1 MSTGTV
7 TPYRSGQRP
16 GRDDFPHLLRSEWTK
31 FRTVR
36 GWVIAMVA
44 AALLTGL
51 AVVALAGAA
60 SGGQNAGAN
69 PTVAIGP
76 GGEAVTDDF
85 YFVHQSL
92 DGNGS
97 ITARVASL
105 DTELPTPGGGSP
117 PHIGVPWAKAGI
129 IIKAGTKPGSAYAA
143 VMATP
148 AHGVRMQ
155 YDYTHDTAGLPGAVS
170 AASPRWLRLTRSG
183 DTITGYDSADGRHWA
198 EIGTASLAG
207 LPPTVQAG
215 LFATSPHLLART
227 NSVSCGKVAC
237 SAGTPGQSFAANSS
251 LFSYTTQATAAF
263 DHVSLRGARVK
274 GDGEVGGAWRG
285 GQVGFP
291 TGIPF
296 FCTPSPGHYCP
307 KTPAGGFKKSG
318 GTFTVTGNGDIA
330 PYVTEVDPLGTVFK
344 GSLIGLIAVITLGAL
359 FITAEYRRDMIRTT
373 FAASPRRGRV
383 LAAKAI
389 VIGSVTFVAGL
400 AGAAVALPIAEHKLH
415 SEHWASS
422 VFPIWSLTSGHE
434 LQIVVGTAGLLAL
447 AAILALSAGA
457 VLRRSAG
464 AITAVVGLLIFPLIL
479 GTILP
484 QAYADWLLRLT
495 PAAAFGLQ
503 QGIPHY
509 PQVTSSCE
517 PYNGCYPLA
526 PWDGFAVLCIWT
538 AVALG
543 IAIYLLR
550 RRDA

>member
-1 MSTGTV
+1 MSTGTI

-16 GRDDFPHLLRSEWTK
+16 GRDDFPHLLRAEWTK

-44 AALLTGL
+44 AALLTAL
-51 AVVALAGAA
+51 AVVALAGV
-60 SGGQNAGAN
+60 SNGSQNAGAN
-69 PTVAIGP
+69 PAVAIGP

-105 DTELPTPGGGSP
+105 DTELPTPGGGP
-117 PHIGVPWAKAGI
+117 FPHIAVPWAKAGI

-155 YDYTHDTAGLPGAVS
+155 YDYTHDTAGLPSTAS
-170 AASPRWLRLTRSG
+170 AASARWLRLTRSG
-183 DTITGYDSADGRHWA
+183 DTITGYESADGTHWA

-207 LPPTVQAG
+207 LPPTVQVG
-215 LFATSPHLLART
+215 LFVTSPSLLVPN
-227 NSVSCGKVAC
+227 NSVFCHGGTC
-237 SAGTPGQSFAANSS
+237 SAGTPGQSFASNSS
-251 LFSYTTQATAAF
+251 LASYATQATGAF
-263 DHVSLRGARVK
+263 DHVSLRGERP
-274 GDGEVGGAWRG
+274 GSAWRG

-296 FCTPSPGHYCP
+296 ICTPSPGHFCP
-307 KTPAGGFKKSG
+307 KAPAGGFTKSG
-318 GTFTVTGNGDIA
+318 GTFTLAGSGDIA
-330 PYVTEVDPLGTVFK
+330 PYVTDVDPLGTVLK
-344 GSLIGLIAVITLGAL
+344 GSLVGLLAVIALGAL
-359 FITAEYRRDMIRTT
+359 FITAEYRRGMIRTT

-389 VIGSVTFVAGL
+389 VIGLVTFAAGL
-400 AGAAVALPIAEHKLH
+400 AGAAVALPIAENKLH
-415 SEHWASS
+415 SGGWASS
-422 VFPIWSLTSGHE
+422 VYPLWSLTSSRG
-434 LQIVVGTAGLLAL
+434 LQIVVGTAGLLAVT
-447 AAILALSAGA
+447 AILALSAGA

-464 AITAVVGLLIFPLIL
+464 AIAAVVVLLIVPLIL
-479 GTILP
+479 GVILP
-484 QAYADWLLRLT
+484 QGPADWLLRLT

-503 QGIPHY
+503 QGTPHY
-509 PQVTSSCE
+509 SQVTNVCQ
-517 PYNGCYPLA
+517 PINGCFPLA
-526 PWDGFAVLCIWT
+526 PWEGFAVLCVW
-538 AVALG
+538 AAAALG
-543 IAIYLLR
+543 IAVFLLR

>member
-1 MSTGTV
+1 MSAGTI

-16 GRDDFPHLLRSEWTK
+16 GRDDFPHLLRAEWTK

-36 GWVIAMVA
+36 GWVLAMVA
-44 AALLTGL
+44 AALLTAL
-51 AVVALAGAA
+51 AVVALAGV
-60 SGGQNAGAN
+60 SNGSQNAGAH

-76 GGEAVTDDF
+76 GGEAVTDNF

-105 DTELPTPGGGSP
+105 DTELANAGSP
-117 PHIGVPWAKAGI
+117 PPHIAVPWAKAGI
-129 IIKAGTKPGSAYAA
+129 IIKASTKPGSAYAA

-183 DTITGYDSADGRHWA
+183 DTITGYDSADGTHWA

-215 LFATSPHLLART
+215 LFVTSPQLLAP
-227 NSVSCGKVAC
+227 AC
-237 SAGTPGQSFAANSS
+237 PPAAICPPGSPPGQSFAGNSS
-251 LFSYTTQATAAF
+251 LVSYATQATAAF
-263 DHVSLRGARVK
+263 GHVSLRGERPAK
-274 GDGEVGGAWRG
+274 GAGEVGGAWRG
-285 GQVGFP
+285 GQIGFP
-291 TGIPF
+291 TGIAF
-296 FCTPSPGHYCP
+296 ICGPGQKCP
-307 KTPAGGFKKSG
+307 GPPAGGFKKSG
-318 GTFTVTGNGDIA
+318 GTFTLAGNGDIA
-330 PYVTEVDPLGTVFK
+330 PYVTDVDPLGTVLK
-344 GSLIGLIAVITLGAL
+344 GSLAGLLAVIALGAL
-359 FITAEYRRDMIRTT
+359 FITAEYRRGMIRTT

-389 VIGSVTFVAGL
+389 VIGLVTFAAGL
-400 AGAAVALPIAEHKLH
+400 AGAAVALPIAENKLH
-415 SEHWASS
+415 SGGWASS
-422 VFPIWSLTSGHE
+422 VYPVWSLTSSRG
-434 LQIVVGTAGLLAL
+434 LQIVVGTAGLLAV

-464 AITAVVGLLIFPLIL
+464 AIAAVVVLLIVPLIL
-479 GTILP
+479 GVILP
-484 QAYADWLLRLT
+484 QGPADWLLRLT

-503 QGIPHY
+503 QGTPHY
-509 PQVTSSCE
+509 SQVTNVCQ
-517 PYNGCYPLA
+517 PINGCFPLA
-526 PWDGFAVLCIWT
+526 PWEGFAVLCVWG
-538 AVALG
+538 AAALG
-543 IAIYLLR
+543 IAVFLLR

>member
-36 GWVIAMVA
+36 GWVIAIAA
-44 AALLTGL
+44 AALLTAL

-60 SGGQNAGAN
+60 AGGQNAAAN

-76 GGEAVTDDF
+76 GGEAVTDHF
-85 YFVHQSL
+85 YFVHQPL
-92 DGNGS
+92 AGNGS
-97 ITARVASL
+97 ITVRVTSL
-105 DTELPTPGGGSP
+105 DTELSHSGGG
-117 PHIGVPWAKAGI
+117 HIAVPWAKAGV

-148 AHGVRMQ
+148 GHGVRMQ
-155 YDYTHDTAGLPGAVS
+155 YDFTHDTAGLPGAVS
-170 AASPRWLRLTRSG
+170 SASPRWLRLTRTG
-183 DTITGYDSADGRHWA
+183 DTITGYDSTDGRHWA

-207 LPPTVQAG
+207 LPSTVQAG
-215 LFATSPHLLART
+215 IFATSPPFFAP
-227 NSVSCGKVAC
+227 NSGVSCRGSAC
-237 SAGTPGQSFAANSS
+237 SAATPAQSFASNSS
-251 LFSYTTQATAAF
+251 VSSYNTQAVAAF
-263 DHVSLRGARVK
+263 DNVSLRGQRVT
-274 GDGEVGGAWRG
+274 GNGEVGGAWHG
-285 GQVGFP
+285 SEIGFP
-291 TGIPF
+291 TGIKF
-296 FCTPSPGHYCP
+296 ICTPSPGHFCP
-307 KTPAGGFKKSG
+307 PAPSHGFRESG
-318 GTFTVTGNGDIA
+318 STFTVTGSGDIA
-330 PYVTEVDPLGTVFK
+330 PYQAGIDPLGTVLK

-359 FITAEYRRDMIRTT
+359 FITTEYRRGMIRTT

-400 AGAAVALPIAEHKLH
+400 IGAAITLPITMHKLH
-415 SEHWASS
+415 SSGWASS
-422 VFPIWSLTSGHE
+422 VFPVWSLTSGHG
-434 LQIVVGTAGLLAL
+434 LQIVVGTAGLLAV

-464 AITAVVGLLIFPLIL
+464 AITAVVVLLIVPLIL

-484 QAYADWLLRLT
+484 QGPADWVLRLT

-503 QGIPHY
+503 QGISQY
-509 PQVTSSCE
+509 PQVTHTCE

-526 PWDGFAVLCIWT
+526 PWTGFAVLCVWA

-543 IAIYLLR
+543 IAAFVLR
-550 RRDA
+550 RRDT